1 MLIFLISKILLADQ
15 ESYIKIF
22 QKTLLRYN
30 IIFDKL
36 GDHKAGALCIPNDNK
51 NYDKY
56 AIGFSY
62 DMYEKKYATE
72 VSLRGCLEMKKKLIS
87 YACKCEIIYE

>member
-1 MLIFLISKILLADQ
+1 M
-15 ESYIKIF
+15 KIF
-22 QKTLLRYN
+22 QKTLLNYN

-36 GDHKAGALCIPNDNK
+36 GNYKAGAICIPNDNK

-56 AIGFSY
+56 AVGFSY
-62 DMYEKKYATE
+62 DMYEKKYAIE
-72 VSLRGCLEMKKKLIS
+72 LSLKGCQEMKKKLIS